1 MSSTPSLGISK
12 ALGYTGNNAN
22 THNTQGQHKMN
33 RYNIYEIYV
42 SDMVTGEQGA
52 LLKSIVAFNR
62 EDASTYPFFD
72 EVVMH
77 EGTMGNNQDAV
88 RESGL
93 PLTQAVS
100 ASLRA

>member
-1 MSSTPSLGISK
+1 MGVWVHT
-12 ALGYTGNNAN
+12 T
-22 THNTQGQHKMN
+22 TQGQHKMN

-72 EVVMH
+72 EVVMF

-93 PLTQAVS
+93 PLTHAVS

>member
-1 MSSTPSLGISK
+1 
-12 ALGYTGNNAN
+12 
-22 THNTQGQHKMN
+22 MN

-72 EVVMH
+72 EVVMF

-93 PLTQAVS
+93 PLTHAVS